1 MAKKTWSMRRT
12 SRNDDGQHML
22 TVGSHVIRDAAKDTC
37 GSLVRTF
44 PLNSAID
51 TLAGTVRLDVV
62 FDSLQYVRGSIF
74 EHMSGTADTRPAPP
88 DATHDVLTDFGYKPT
103 RMDCDMSLT
112 TPIQVPNASGV
123 VVSTNTSMFRFY
135 AKSFC
140 TACPPIVEFGH
151 DICALNVTYNA
162 TAQTTTVL
170 SSKAR
175 IGGVH
180 MVGLMLRGTA
190 ASVGSLVVCAPCPH
204 GHLWVHRKPK
214 DDSLV
219 RRDGALD
226 MVQACD
232 LHDVSSHLPLQQ
244 LRVQLLE
251 LLPQQRLVRLWGRHR
266 VYSKIMFTWNEH
278 SDSSWIPIQIF
289 AIEFRWL
296 WLNCAFVKLFKFI
309 LNFVSLT
316 RYTGKNLPV
325 GLCNFSSVFYI
336 YLGAVVL
343 LFRIKII
350 VGINSDMV
358 GPSPKTQPFD
368 GLRLDVFD
376 GYYIRAVPDVL
387 FIMAINLA
395 VVLTMDHLVHL

>member
-180 MVGLMLRGTA
+180 M
-190 ASVGSLVVCAPCPH
+190 PH
-204 GHLWVHRKPK
+204 P
-214 DDSLV
+214 
-219 RRDGALD
+219 LD
-226 MVQACD
+226 
-232 LHDVSSHLPLQQ
+232 
-244 LRVQLLE
+244 
-251 LLPQQRLVRLWGRHR
+251 
-266 VYSKIMFTWNEH
+266 
-278 SDSSWIPIQIF
+278 
-289 AIEFRWL
+289 RWL
-296 WLNCAFVKLFKFI
+296 CARPV
-309 LNFVSLT
+309 LT
-316 RYTGKNLPV
+316 AIFGYIASQKTIRWCDATALSTWYKRAIYTMSPPIYRYSSYAFS
-325 GLCNFSSVFYI
+325 FSSFC
-336 YLGAVVL
+336 L
-343 LFRIKII
+343 
-350 VGINSDMV
+350 NSDWFV
-358 GPSPKTQPFD
+358 FGDVIAVFFD
-368 GLRLDVFD
+368 EKHSIQQDYVHME
-376 GYYIRAVPDVL
+376 RA
-387 FIMAINLA
+387 
-395 VVLTMDHLVHL
+395 